1 MQHLVGQEDQLLE
14 SCEIIPGLLPTQT
27 SPALLG
33 SLALPWEDECLK
45 AIAMV

>member
-1 MQHLVGQEDQLLE
+1 MQYRVGQEDRVLE
-14 SCEIIPGLLPTQT
+14 SGEIVPGLLPTQT

-33 SLALPWEDECLK
+33 SLALPWEDEWLK